1 MKFSS
6 LIILL
11 ILITISFSQCSK
23 ETIDVN
29 VNVPE
34 IADTVFYDTDIKPI
48 INTHCIGCHSGA
60 NPSAGA
66 DLSTYEL
73 VKFQSEFGTLI
84 NRINDSQFPMPTSGL
99 MSTENRGKFD
109 KWVSDGFLETE

>member
-1 MKFSS
+1 MKFISS
-6 LIILL
+6 IILL
-11 ILITISFSQCSK
+11 MLITLSFSQCTK

-29 VNVPE
+29 VSVPE
-34 IADTVFYDTDIKPI
+34 IADSVFYDTDIKPI
-48 INTHCIGCHSGA
+48 IDAHCIGCHSGT

-84 NRINDSQFPMPTSGL
+84 NRINNSQ
-99 MSTENRGKFD
+99 
-109 KWVSDGFLETE
+109 